1 MRACQAALE
10 ALPDEQPVGAAGA
23 AAGEAVGAVSLEVAL
38 EVAMAG
44 AVVRAREKLDVVFS
58 CQHYGE
64 ARREGAPQAADVDL
78 LLRLLPGLKVAYL
91 ERRSAVEV
99 AVEGGS
105 SDGGSGAAAR
115 GDSGAAASSDSGA
128 GAGRDNGA
136 GASGDSGAAAGSG
149 TDQYAAVLVGS
160 DGAGGLHELGRVALP
175 GMPILGEG
183 KPENQSLGLTFTRGA
198 KLMVVDMNQAR
209 ALHEPRMSIARAW
222 RVHRVRIACT
232 SRVPCTSMR

>member
-38 EVAMAG
+38 DVAMAG

-91 ERRSAVEV
+91 ERRSAAEV
-99 AVEGGS
+99 AAEGGI

-115 GDSGAAASSDSGA
+115 GDSGAAASGDSGA
-128 GAGRDNGA
+128 GAG
-136 GASGDSGAAAGSG
+136 GDSGAAAGG
-149 TDQYAAVLVGS
+149 GADQYAAVLVGS
-160 DGAGGLHELGRVALP
+160 DGAGGLRELGRVALP

-209 ALHEPRMSIARAW
+209 ASHAHRACMACAW
-222 RVHRVRIACT
+222 RVHRTCIART